1 MPRGRSGVQRAAY
14 ERKVVSLSSEW
25 AATTA
30 REKFGAEIVGR
41 FPTFS
46 KGPRKGLPKGYLC
59 WVKCTEGGWTYA
71 EEMGGALRGGV
82 LKPGSHFWRLTLN
95 HPDMDREGNTV
106 VARWTWAKP
115 DPVVEILQD
124 PTALALE
131 LKKPAWR
138 RSF

>member
-1 MPRGRSGVQRAAY
+1 MPRGKSGVQRAAY
-14 ERKVVSLSSEW
+14 ERKSVDLSNEW

-30 REKFGAEIVGR
+30 REKFGAEIVAR

-59 WVKCTEGGWTYA
+59 WVKCTEGGWTY
-71 EEMGGALRGGV
+71 EDTGNGRGGGV
-82 LKPGSHFWRLTLN
+82 LKPGSHFWRLTLI
-95 HPDMDREGNTV
+95 HPDLDREGRTV
-106 VARWTWAKP
+106 IARWTWAKP

-131 LKKPAWR
+131 LKKPSAWR
-138 RSF
+138 SF